1 MKKYK
6 VGVIGA
12 GSRSYGWIRD
22 CLSKMPNVEI
32 TTLCDVREDRL
43 QEITERMEKEN
54 HIFIPHHLTD
64 AHQVIASDDVEV
76 VLVFSGWQN
85 HMDAAMEAM
94 EAGKPV
100 AIEVGGAY
108 SVEQCWRLV
117 HTYEKTKTPF
127 MMLENC
133 CYGEYEM
140 TVTHMARQGIFGEIV
155 HCAGGYCH
163 DLREELAGW
172 GTGGKYR
179 GNEYHKR
186 NCENYPTHE
195 VGPIAKLLDIN
206 NGNLFVSLVSV
217 ASKSAGMREYLKDK
231 DHPLK
236 DATFAQGDVFTTL
249 IKCANGETV
258 QLTLDTT
265 LPRYYSRDF
274 TVRGTKGMY
283 EERTNSVFLDEAHH
297 AVEFDWKG
305 KDQWNNMDK
314 EYMEQYRHPLWKKYR
329 EEGLQ
334 GGHGGMDGLV
344 MAAFFDALEK
354 DLPMPVDVYDTA
366 TWMAI
371 TALSEQSI
379 ALGSAPVAFPDFTCG
394 KWIIKKPPVDSMYNL
409 L

>member
-1 MKKYK
+1 MRKYK

-22 CLSKMPNVEI
+22 CLSKMPNVEV
-32 TTLCDVREDRL
+32 TTLCDTRQERL
-43 QEITERMEKEN
+43 QEITARMEKEN
-54 HIFIPHHLTD
+54 NIFIPHHLND
-64 AHQVIASDDVEV
+64 YHQVIASDEVEV
-76 VLVFSGWQN
+76 VMVFSAWSN
-85 HMDAAMEAM
+85 HIDAAIEAM
-94 EAGKPV
+94 RAGKPV

-108 SVEQCWRLV
+108 NVDQCWQLV
-117 HTYEKTKTPF
+117 HTWEQTQTPF

-133 CYGEYEM
+133 CYGETEM
-140 TVTHMARQGIFGEIV
+140 TVMHMVRQGLFGEIV

-163 DLREELAGW
+163 DLREEIAGM

-179 GNEYHKR
+179 ATEYLNR

-206 NGNLFVSLVSV
+206 NGNRFVSLVSV
-217 ASKSAGMREYLKDK
+217 ASKSAGMHEYLKDK

-236 DATFAQGDVFTTL
+236 DAKFAQGDVFTTI
-249 IKCANGETV
+249 IKCAGGETV
-258 QLTLDTT
+258 TLTLDTT

-283 EERTNSVFLDEAHH
+283 EERTNSVFLDDPHH
-297 AVEFDWKG
+297 AMEFDWKG
-305 KDQWNNMDK
+305 KGQWDNMAK
-314 EYMEQYRHPLWKKYR
+314 EYMEQHRHPLWKKYR

-344 MAAFFDALEK
+344 MTAFFDALEK
-354 DLPMPVDVYDTA
+354 GLPMPVDVYDTA

-371 TALSEQSI
+371 TALSEQSV
-379 ALGSAPVAFPDFTCG
+379 ALGSAPVAFPDFTGG
-394 KWIIKKPPVDSMYNL
+394 KWMIKKPPVDSPYNL